1 MTALNHLEERLRREA
16 PALDWQCRPTDQST
30 YIPGTDIP
38 EQIEIIA
45 TMAGERVADYPWR
58 LRGNML
64 IRWGLDST
72 ARLVAKSYPNR
83 VERAMLHTASSWDKL
98 AEI

>member
-16 PALDWQCRPTDQST
+16 PALDWQCRPSDQTT
-30 YIPGTDIP
+30 YISGTDIP
-38 EQIEIIA
+38 EQIEITA
-45 TMAGERVADYPWR
+45 TIGGEQVADNPWR
-58 LRGNML
+58 LRGSML

-72 ARLVAKSYPNR
+72 AKLVTQSYPAR
-83 VERAMLHTASSWDKL
+83 LESAARYASWDKL